1 MKEIEA
7 EHTEYTYFGRTD
19 EIPNVLA
26 NGLKVRN
33 IDSFMLDVLRS
44 SQDTR
49 LVVIKNFFEPKI
61 GDIYYLYWDDRS
73 NLDELDSKVE
83 NNRYADQ
90 DFTNSV
96 KTVFQWTECLDCRQ
110 RWPTLVIPPGDPYR
124 GAPGLLEQ
132 KIKRAKFKQCPN
144 CNAALRQM
152 VVKLW
157 LKEETITSYL

>member
-1 MKEIEA
+1 MKEVET
-7 EHTEYTYFGRTD
+7 EHTEYIYFGRTD
-19 EIPNVLA
+19 EVPKVLA
-26 NGLKVRN
+26 NGLKVRG
-33 IDSFMLDVLRS
+33 IDAFMLNILPS

-49 LVVIKNFFEPKI
+49 LVVIKNFFEPQI
-61 GDIYYLYWDDRS
+61 GNVYYLYWDDHS
-73 NLDELDSKVE
+73 NLDALDLKVE
-83 NNRYADQ
+83 NNRCTDQ

-96 KTVFQWTECLDCRQ
+96 KTVFQWTECSNCHQ

-144 CNAALRQM
+144 CNASLRQM

-157 LKEETITSYL
+157 TKEESDTSYL